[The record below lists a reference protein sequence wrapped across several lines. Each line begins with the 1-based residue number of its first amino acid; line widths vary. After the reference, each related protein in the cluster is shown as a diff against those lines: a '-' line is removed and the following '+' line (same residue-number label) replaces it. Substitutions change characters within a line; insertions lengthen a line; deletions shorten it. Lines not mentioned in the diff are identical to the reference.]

1 MDNDNFNN
9 NLVEFNLKTKIR
21 TSILNIPSI
30 EWLMINT
37 IKIDGCIYVT
47 PLELY
52 NLLGCHGGIFLTGK
66 ANDEEMNFINDFYNL
81 KSNWKKQLKESIDAD
96 FKKWKEGD
104 RAIVIQENT
113 HVKDFAIQVVKYLED
128 HYGEHNYKCFLEVVN
143 DKLK

>member
-1 MDNDNFNN
+1 MDNNNFNN

-30 EWLMINT
+30 KWLMINT

-52 NLLGCHGGIFLTGK
+52 NLLGCHGGMFLTGK
-66 ANDEEMNFINDFYNL
+66 ANDEEINFINDFYNL

-96 FKKWKEGD
+96 FEKCKEQIKE
-104 RAIVIQENT
+104 AIVSEFKP
-113 HVKDFAIQVVKYLED
+113 KDVGIGVIHCISCTEQVDSLAKKIVELNLP
-128 HYGEHNYKCFLEVVN
+128 HTI
-143 DKLK
+143 